1 VSEPPAERLYRFV
14 QLEFPWALGPEDG
27 RYLLRA
33 HAGEEPHHVLVL
45 RTLEPPAASRGR
57 GRGRGRRGRRA
68 EVEPLPPAAQPGVC
82 RATIVDVGVVEDDAA
97 RAWLEH
103 ATGEGAAETLDG
115 AVQALNDALRAHR
128 AAAAD
133 PYVREVVA
141 AHALTR
147 RVGYGVGF
155 EVAEGRWTTA
165 RELPAV
171 TRSEDSRRAW
181 RVAALRP
188 QERLAALLSGRDAV
202 LACEELTL
210 RARLDLD
217 WGRAREAA
225 MEAHLAMEAAVVE
238 LQAFR
243 SQREVAERL
252 DALDGH
258 RDALAAA
265 ANEALQGGPSPETI
279 EAVAAGLERL
289 EAALRARAAGAQY

>member
-27 RYLLRA
+27 RYVLRA

-45 RTLEPPAASRGR
+45 RTLEPPAPESRGR
-57 GRGRGRRGRRA
+57 GRGRRSRRA
-68 EVEPLPPAAQPGVC
+68 EVEPAPAAARPGVC
-82 RATIVDVGVVEDDAA
+82 RATIVDAGVVEDEAA

-103 ATGEGAAETLDG
+103 ASGEGAAETLDE
-115 AVQALNDALRAHR
+115 AVQSLNDALRAHR

-155 EVAEGRWTTA
+155 EVAEGLWSTA
-165 RELPAV
+165 REVPAA
-171 TRSEDSRRAW
+171 TRSEGSRRA
-181 RVAALRP
+181 RRLAALRP

-202 LACEELTL
+202 LACEELAL

-243 SQREVAERL
+243 AQHDVASRL
-252 DALDGH
+252 DELDGH

-265 ANEALQGGPSPETI
+265 ANEALQGGPSPATI